1 MFEYHNNILCV
12 HGGWL
17 YKEGDILSKSNYDN
31 LRGRKQIEEKR
42 RACKGTPA
50 LIAYESLPKRFKDV
64 IEERIGG
71 HPRQLINKESALSQK
86 LVFDEQAATYFA
98 QYRNAEGHTLAEL
111 KQREYVSTASILN
124 AVGSMAI
131 AIQARRKTRSRMIVW
146 EQLTEQVADIDQD
159 AWPHRLPGNARRLK
173 ARYKRYKS
181 EGYESLIHGN
191 LANKNSEKIHSDAG
205 VWLLSR
211 WADQVRRVPNLAHLL
226 NEYNEKAVGEGWK
239 LLSQEHG
246 EETLRNYLNR
256 GDIKHLW
263 YGHRYGDAA
272 SKEKFAYQHKTE
284 MPTMRDSLWY
294 ADGTKLNFY
303 YRYEDAEGRWKKATC
318 TVYEVMDAY
327 SEVFLGMAVAKT
339 ESYEVQYDAFK
350 MAIQTAMHRPFEV
363 RIDNQGGHKKLKKG
377 HFLTDIAKLAIN
389 TKPYNGKSKTIES
402 AFGRFQM
409 QNLKKK
415 WYFTGQNVK
424 AKSLEAQQNKEFI
437 ARQRIEDFPT
447 LEEALSA
454 YKTLREEWNNAKH
467 HATGLSRIDMYV
479 NSTNPQAPSIDEL
492 DIVRLMWVLRDKQ
505 ITCNASGISFDEKKE
520 TYDYTVFSKPGI
532 PDVAWLRR
540 NVDKKFWIRF
550 DPSNM
555 DIINLYEGDRDNLRF
570 VTAAETKILT
580 HRGIQEQEA
589 WESEYYQTIQHLND
603 EERKAAFDTMEGI
616 LGEHDATAED
626 YGLRTP
632 GLLGIKSTRKQA
644 TDIGKIMKS
653 ETYEDD
659 TMEYEIIGDED
670 DDDMDLAKMI

>member
-1 MFEYHNNILCV
+1 MFEYHSNILCV
-12 HGGWL
+12 QGGWL
-17 YKEGDILSKSNYDN
+17 YKEGAIIKESYYKTLSSRN
-31 LRGRKQIEEKR
+31 QFEVKR
-42 RACKGTPA
+42 RGCKGTPA
-50 LIAYESLPKRFKDV
+50 LIAYESLPKRFKEV
-64 IEERIGG
+64 IEEKIGG
-71 HPRQLINKESALSQK
+71 HPKQLVNKESALSEK
-86 LVFDEQAATYFA
+86 LVYDEQAATYYA
-98 QYRNAEGHTLAEL
+98 QYRNQEGHTLAEE

-131 AIQARRKTRSRMIVW
+131 AIQARRKSRSKMAVW
-146 EQLTEQVADIDQD
+146 EKLTEEVADIDQD

-191 LANKNSEKIHSDAG
+191 TANKNSEKIHSESG

-211 WADQVRRVPNLAHLL
+211 WADRVRKVPNLAHLL
-226 NEYNEKAVGEGWK
+226 TEYNEKAVGEGWR
-239 LLSQEHG
+239 LLSEENG

-263 YGHRYGDAA
+263 YGHRNGDAA
-272 SKEKFAYQHKTE
+272 SKEKFVLQNKTK

-303 YRYEDAEGRWKKATC
+303 YRFQDSEGKWKKATC

-327 SEVFLGMAVAKT
+327 SEVFLGYAVAKT
-339 ESYEVQYDAFK
+339 ESYQVQFDAFK
-350 MAIQTAMHRPFEV
+350 MAIQTAMHRPYEV
-363 RIDNQGGHKKLKKG
+363 RIDNQGGHKKLKHG
-377 HFLTDIAKLAIN
+377 NFLNDIAKLAIN

-402 AFGRFQM
+402 AFGRFQ
-409 QNLKKK
+409 QQFLKKK

-424 AKSLEAQQNKEFI
+424 AKSLESQQNKEFI

-447 LEEALSA
+447 LEEAINA

-467 HATGLSRIDMYV
+467 HATGQSRIDMYV
-479 NSTNPQAPSIDEL
+479 NSSNPKAPALDEL
-492 DIVRLMWVLRDKQ
+492 DVVRLMWVLREKP
-505 ITCNASGISFDEKKE
+505 IKCNAKGIQFTEKGE
-520 TYDYTVFSKPGI
+520 DYDYTVMSKPGM

-540 NVDKKFWIRF
+540 NVDHKFWIRF

-555 DIINLYEGDRDNLRF
+555 DVINLYDGDRDNLRF
-570 VTAAETKILT
+570 VTSAETKILT

-589 WESEYYQTIQHLND
+589 WESEYYRTIQHMND

-616 LGEHDATAED
+616 LGEHEATAED
-626 YGLRTP
+626 YGLRSP
-632 GLLGIKSTRKQA
+632 GLLGIKSTKKQA

-653 ETYEDD
+653 ETYDDD
-659 TMEYEIIGDED
+659 TLENVYADEEEEE
-670 DDDMDLAKMI
+670 MDLSDMI